1 VGDTAAAIA
10 AGHRGE
16 RGEAAGGHEEVH
28 HGVVEHGSPERA
40 GQFVLVVMMVARR
53 PAAAAM
59 ASTAARAARASI
71 RISIGICKKKP
82 VKIN

>member
-59 ASTAARAARASI
+59 ASTAA
-71 RISIGICKKKP
+71 
-82 VKIN
+82 